1 MYKLE
6 AVTQKI
12 EINVSSNV
20 CRFWNIPDLSTLLVF
35 VYTVLLFCI
44 IESVDSMCRDSTNTQ
59 YMAIRKIS
67 KSQKWKT
74 YKHL

>member
-20 CRFWNIPDLSTLLVF
+20 CRFWNIPDCLL
-35 VYTVLLFCI
+35 YCI
-44 IESVDSMCRDSTNTQ
+44 AILYQRVSRL
-59 YMAIRKIS
+59 YM
-67 KSQKWKT
+67 
-74 YKHL
+74 